1 MTVAALIVA
10 AGRGERLG
18 ARLSKAYVPLAG
30 RPLLTHAL
38 ERFLAHPGIDAVL
51 AVIDP
56 AHAGHYAEAA
66 AGLGLAPP
74 AFGGA
79 TRQASVLAG
88 LEALA
93 ERAPARVLIHD
104 AARPFPSAALI
115 DRVLDALATA
125 AGVLPAVAVVDS
137 LRLVDGRGRLD
148 GEAARD
154 NLVRAQT
161 PQGFA
166 YRPILAAHRALAETS
181 FTDDAALARAA
192 GIGVVTVT
200 GDEDNFKVTHPD
212 DMIRAQRLATP
223 AWRWR
228 TGTGFDVHRLVPG
241 RPCIIGGVTIPAE
254 TGLAGHS
261 DADVALH
268 ALTDAILGA
277 IAAGDIGH
285 HFPPSDPRWRDA
297 DSALFLEEAARLV
310 GAAGG
315 VVEHV
320 DLTVICERPRLGP
333 HRGAIR
339 ERIAALLA
347 LPPDTVSV
355 KATTT
360 ERLGFTGRGEGIAAQ
375 AAATVRLPWRER

>member
-18 ARLSKAYVPLAG
+18 APRPKAYVPLAG
-30 RPLLTHAL
+30 RPLLRHGL
-38 ERFLAHPGIDAVL
+38 ERFLAHSGVDAVL

-56 AHAGHYAEAA
+56 AHAGHYAEAV
-66 AGLGLAPP
+66 AGLDLPPP
-74 AFGGA
+74 ALGGP

-93 ERAPARVLIHD
+93 DRAPGWVLIHD
-104 AARPFPSAALI
+104 AARPFPSPALI
-115 DRVLDALATA
+115 DRVLDRLTTA
-125 AGVLPAVAVVDS
+125 AGVLPALRVVDS
-137 LRLVDGRGRLD
+137 LRLIDGEGHLD

-166 YRPILAAHRALAETS
+166 YASILAAHRALAATS

-192 GIGVVTVT
+192 GIVVVTVT

-212 DMIRAQRLATP
+212 DMIRAERLAAP

-228 TGTGFDVHRLVPG
+228 TGTGFDVHRLTPG

-254 TGLAGHS
+254 KGLDGHS

-268 ALTDAILGA
+268 ALTDAILGT

-285 HFPPSDPRWRDA
+285 HFPPSDPKWRDA
-297 DSALFLEEAARLV
+297 DSALFLEESARLV

-315 VVEHV
+315 VLEHV

-333 HRGAIR
+333 HRDAIR
-339 ERIAALLA
+339 ARIAALLA
-347 LPPDTVSV
+347 LPPAAVSV

-375 AAATVRLPWRER
+375 AAATVRLPWRE

>member
-18 ARLSKAYVPLAG
+18 APTPKAYVPLAG
-30 RPLLTHAL
+30 RPLLRHAL
-38 ERFLAHPGIDAVL
+38 RRFLVHPGIDTVL
-51 AVIDP
+51 TVIDP
-56 AHAGHYAEAA
+56 AHAVHYAEAV
-66 AGLGLAPP
+66 AGLSLPP
-74 AFGGA
+74 PVHGGA

-88 LEALA
+88 LKALA

-104 AARPFPSAALI
+104 AARPFPSPALI
-115 DRVLDALATA
+115 DRVLAGLATTV
-125 AGVLPAVAVVDS
+125 GVLPAVAVVDS
-137 LRLVDGRGRLD
+137 LRVVDDGGRVE

-166 YRPILAAHRALAETS
+166 YAPILAAHQALANQA

-192 GIGVVTVT
+192 GIAVVTVT

-212 DMIRAQRLATP
+212 DMIRAQRLAAP

-228 TGTGFDVHRLVPG
+228 TGTGFDVHRLTPG
-241 RPCIIGGVTIPAE
+241 RPCIIGGVMIPAE
-254 TGLAGHS
+254 MGLAGHS

-285 HFPPSDPRWRDA
+285 HFPPSDPKWRDA

-333 HRGAIR
+333 HRDAIR

-347 LPPDTVSV
+347 LPPDAVSV